1 MWLSQ
6 VPPRLKA
13 FHGGGGA
20 LLPLAKAV
28 LSAEGSTGGEPS
40 SELTLAV
47 TDRSQFLTGCWLEVT
62 DRSQFLTGCWLEPS
76 PPSQGISTGQLAS
89 YRAGK
94 VGEGA

>member
-47 TDRSQFLTGCWLEVT
+47 TDRSQFLTGCWLE
-62 DRSQFLTGCWLEPS
+62 PS